1 MPPVKDENRIKVS
14 MMKDHSGTVP
24 VLGRRRFLQIIAVAG
39 AAGALWRFGLKPE
52 TRAMQTVRRSRT
64 MMGTQI
70 NLIVHGPD
78 RDNCEDA
85 VSSTFARMN
94 ELVGTLS
101 RHDPA
106 SALSTLNSKGV
117 LERPD
122 NDLRQVLVLAD
133 EISRATDG
141 AFDVT
146 VLPLQKLYARARA
159 ADSLPA
165 ARTLDTALRLTDYR
179 KINIRQDTITL
190 GRQGMGI
197 TLDGIG
203 KGYVVDQGVAVL
215 RSRGFA
221 DVYVEAG
228 GDLMVSGFRAG
239 REPWRI
245 GIRNPR
251 PQVSDRL
258 RTINLTNR
266 AVATSGDYMQPFT
279 ADLRLHH
286 IIDPR
291 TGISPPEL
299 ASATVTAPT
308 VAMADGLATA
318 AMVMGPEQS
327 LEVFRSLPD
336 CECLLISKDLRQYQ
350 TTGFLG

>member
-1 MPPVKDENRIKVS
+1 
-14 MMKDHSGTVP
+14 MMKDHSATAP
-24 VLGRRRFLQIIAVAG
+24 VFGRRRFLQIIAVAG

-52 TRAMQTVRRSRT
+52 TRSTHTVRQSRT

-78 RDNCEDA
+78 RDSCEDA
-85 VSSTFARMN
+85 VSSTFARMD
-94 ELVGTLS
+94 ELVTMLS
-101 RHDPA
+101 RHDPQ
-106 SALSTLNSKGV
+106 SALSRLNRRGTL
-117 LERPD
+117 EQPPE
-122 NDLRQVLVLAD
+122 DLRAVLLLSD
-133 EISRATDG
+133 EISRVTDG

-146 VLPLQKLYARARA
+146 VLPLQMLYTRAKADNSLPRARA
-159 ADSLPA
+159 
-165 ARTLDTALRLTDYR
+165 LDTALQLTNYR
-179 KINIRQDTITL
+179 KIDIRQDTITL

-215 RSRGFA
+215 RSQGFA

-251 PQVSDRL
+251 PQVSDKL
-258 RTINLTNR
+258 LTINLTNR

-286 IIDPR
+286 IINPR
-291 TGISPPEL
+291 TGLSPPEL

-308 VAMADGLATA
+308 VAVADGLATA

-336 CECLLISKDLRQYQ
+336 CECLLITKDLRQYQ
-350 TTGFLG
+350 TPGFLS